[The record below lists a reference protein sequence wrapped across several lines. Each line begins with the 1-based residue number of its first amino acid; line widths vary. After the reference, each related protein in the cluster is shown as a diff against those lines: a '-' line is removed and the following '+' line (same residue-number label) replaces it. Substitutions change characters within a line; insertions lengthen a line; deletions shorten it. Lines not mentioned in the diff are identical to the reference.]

1 MKHDANQFDPDLAA
15 SLDAV
20 LAPPRSKRFG
30 DPAAGASPRPTGW
43 GKLKG
48 YFGGGAGEAE
58 ETPETAPA
66 LTLDPTS
73 TRIFL
78 FLQSHGLEATPDHFQ
93 LAWMYFVSPLNSL
106 SVAVDEVLL
115 RDGKLSADAA
125 ALLLSEYRAGNVAGE
140 LAELLEQAKDGIA
153 DGSKVVRRSRD
164 DVAAFGDAL
173 RSESSRADKK
183 IPDIGTLMQLTEA
196 MAVKTAEAE
205 RELRGVTGQLARME
219 KRVRTAERKA
229 ETDAL
234 TGLPNRRAFSNN
246 LDRAITRSRAKDL
259 PLTVAFCDIDH
270 FKRINDTHGHATGDR
285 VLKYV
290 AGMLSAVADGDCHVA
305 RHGGEEFVMLFRDK
319 SSDKALAI
327 VEGVREAL
335 SQKKLIAIDTGL
347 PIGSVTFSA
356 GLAMLQSDVTASDL
370 LHTADLALY
379 RAKHGGRNQ
388 VCF

>member
-1 MKHDANQFDPDLAA
+1 MKHHAIPFDPEFAA
-15 SLDAV
+15 SMEAA

-30 DPAAGASPRPTGW
+30 DPARGVDQRPTGW
-43 GKLKG
+43 GRLKG
-48 YFGGGAGEAE
+48 YFAGPAEADDM
-58 ETPETAPA
+58 PAAPPPVV
-66 LTLDPTS
+66 LDPTS

-93 LAWMYFVSPLNSL
+93 LAWMYFVSPLNAL
-106 SVAVDEVLL
+106 SVAVDEALL
-115 RDGKLSADAA
+115 RDGKLTADAVA
-125 ALLLSEYRAGNVAGE
+125 VLLSEYRAGNVAGE

-196 MAVKTAEAE
+196 MALKTAEAE

-234 TGLPNRRAFSNN
+234 TGLPNRRAFSSS
-246 LDRAITRSRAKDL
+246 LDRAIARSRAKDL

-285 VLKYV
+285 VLKYI

-335 SQKKLIAIDTGL
+335 SQKKLIAIDTGQ

-356 GLAMLQSDVTASDL
+356 GLAMLQPGVTASDL